1 MKPVCVLTGGTSGI
15 GLETAKRF
23 AKEGYRIVTCGREKS
38 RLEKARQAISL
49 AGGGS
54 EVIAAELDL
63 ARPREAGKLIDRAV
77 EAFSAVDVL
86 VHCAAVAPLKALEA
100 MSSQEFENALDVNV
114 RAPFYLTQAAW
125 IVMLRQARGGTIVNV
140 SSLSAVDPFPG
151 FSVYG
156 ASKAWSDLFCTA
168 LAQEGKPHGIRVY
181 SIRPGAVET
190 PMLRSLFPD
199 FPASQA
205 LAPQSVADLIWSVCQ
220 DAFRDSSGYPLSIRR

>member
-1 MKPVCVLTGGTSGI
+1 MQPVCVLTGGTSGI

-23 AKEGYRIVTCGREKS
+23 AQEGYRIVICGREKS
-38 RLEKARQAISL
+38 RLEKARHAISL

-54 EVIAAELDL
+54 EVLAVEWDL
-63 ARPREAGKLIDRAV
+63 SRPREAGKFIDRAV
-77 EAFSAVDVL
+77 EAYSGVNVL
-86 VHCAAVAPLKALEA
+86 VHCAAVAPLKALEE

-125 IVMLRQARGGTIVNV
+125 SVMLRQANGGIIVNV

-168 LAQEGKPHGIRVY
+168 LAQEGKPRGIRVY

-205 LAPQSVADLIWSVCQ
+205 LPAKSVADMIWAVCQ